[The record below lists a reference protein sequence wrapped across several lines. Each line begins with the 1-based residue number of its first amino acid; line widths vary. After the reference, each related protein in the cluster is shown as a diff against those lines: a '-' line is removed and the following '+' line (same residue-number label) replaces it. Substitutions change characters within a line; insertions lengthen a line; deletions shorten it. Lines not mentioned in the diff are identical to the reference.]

1 MYLCVGGDMR
11 IVFGHSVKL
20 GGSGEV
26 DGEFT
31 VNLRAGE
38 MLVLS
43 AQLSHLRI
51 ASPAATWYAY
61 CRQLINVHN

>member
-1 MYLCVGGDMR
+1 MT
-11 IVFGHSVKL
+11 IVFGHSFKL

-43 AQLSHLRI
+43 AQLSHVRI
-51 ASPAATWYAY
+51 ASPAATWYGY
-61 CRQLINVHN
+61 YR